1 MVYDAWIPRGEEL
14 LRILVFQIENRVM
27 TQCIQGCLPYE
38 LHATGSESGPVFEAL
53 GVFSGNFEG
62 GTLARDT
69 SAKGFFGAALNSL
82 TSVQFASAAHTPRA
96 PHPTAPHRAPC

>member
-53 GVFSGNFEG
+53 GVFQE
-62 GTLARDT
+62 T
-69 SAKGFFGAALNSL
+69 SKGERWLVTPLRKGFSAL
-82 TSVQFASAAHTPRA
+82 R
-96 PHPTAPHRAPC
+96 